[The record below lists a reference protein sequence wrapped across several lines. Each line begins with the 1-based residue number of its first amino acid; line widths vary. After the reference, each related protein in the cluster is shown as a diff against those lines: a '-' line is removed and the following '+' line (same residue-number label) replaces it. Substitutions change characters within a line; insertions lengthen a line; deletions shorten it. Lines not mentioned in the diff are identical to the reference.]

1 MALTKTRKRPVLLS
15 IVTII
20 GFIFTVFQFG
30 IMMMPSIRKVGL
42 FAPALY
48 GLLVTVTFIALI
60 GAWHMKRWGVEMLL
74 YAAFAK
80 MLYLSLIDE
89 LGVPGIVFMVLLIV
103 GTLPFYK
110 RMDRNL

>member
-1 MALTKTRKRPVLLS
+1 MAIAKTRKRPVLLS
-15 IVTII
+15 IVSIM

-48 GLLVTVTFIALI
+48 GLLVTITFIALI
-60 GAWHMKRWGVEMLL
+60 GIWHMKRWGVEMLL
-74 YAAFAK
+74 YVATAK
-80 MLYLSLIDE
+80 IIYLALIDE
-89 LGVPGIVFMVLLIV
+89 LGFFGILFLVILIA

>member
-1 MALTKTRKRPVLLS
+1 MAIAKTRKRPILLS

-48 GLLVTVTFIALI
+48 GLLVTITFIALI
-60 GAWHMKRWGVEMLL
+60 GIWHMKRWGVEMLL
-74 YAAFAK
+74 YVAFAK
-80 MLYLSLIDE
+80 IIYLSLIDE
-89 LGVPGIVFMVLLIV
+89 MGMPGIVFLVLLIG